1 MSDVI
6 QSLSICC
13 PAKKCINHCETCT
26 SRQHTNPYLNKYNG
40 DHTETLEYWDNVI
53 KRMRYAQSK
62 GCTTVML
69 TGSNEPQQDRRWL
82 EALWLAMRSLP
93 EPFTNIEI
101 QTTGAFIDD
110 DYLQFFKSIGVTTVA
125 VSTFNIFS
133 DKVNRLIEHCPDDN
147 LCIEDL
153 CSMVKSHGLNL
164 RICVNVTDYALEG
177 AFLQHRTLE
186 TREAQVILTR
196 CATLDADQVTFRKMW
211 SVEGTPEGDWIKE
224 HCTDLSTTI
233 LHQVKEDVKKDGQLI
248 YRLPYGAERYDYMGF
263 SIVIDT
269 DSMAKEGILKDTSEV
284 VLKYYIIREDGKMY
298 SSWDSKASLVF

>member
-1 MSDVI
+1 MAQEII

-26 SRQHTNPYLNKYNG
+26 ARQHTNPYLNKYG
-40 DHTETLEYWDNVI
+40 EGHTDAFEYWDNVI

-62 GCTTVML
+62 GCTTVIL

-110 DYLQFFKSIGVTTVA
+110 DYLLFFKSIGVTTVA

-133 DKVNRLIEHCPDDN
+133 DKVNRQIEHCADNN
-147 LCIEDL
+147 LCIESL
-153 CSMVKSHGLNL
+153 CSMIKSHGLNL
-164 RICVNVTDYALEG
+164 RICVNVTDYVLDDSDE
-177 AFLQHRTLE
+177 E
-186 TREAQVILTR
+186 NKSREAQVILHR
-196 CATLDADQVTFRKMW
+196 CATLGADQVTFRKMW
-211 SVEGTPEGDWIKE
+211 SVEGTPEGDWIEE
-224 HCTDLSTTI
+224 HCAYLSNKI
-233 LHQVKEDVKKDGQLI
+233 IYQVREDVKKDGQLI

-263 SIVIDT
+263 SIVVDT
-269 DSMAKEGILKDTSEV
+269 DSMAKEGILKDTSDV